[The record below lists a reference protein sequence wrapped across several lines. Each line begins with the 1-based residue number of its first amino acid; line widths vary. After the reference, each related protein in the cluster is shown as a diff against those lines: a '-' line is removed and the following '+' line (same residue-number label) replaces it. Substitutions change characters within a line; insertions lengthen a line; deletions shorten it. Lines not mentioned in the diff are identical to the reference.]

1 MGQKT
6 EKITTNEQLL
16 RLALLHNNN
25 KRVLYHISSRIE
37 ILTTVLLVGVV
48 STVIIT
54 ITSPIVW
61 YTCEICTDKLIFTA
75 TKRWNERMVVSPV
88 ISGFCEIYS
97 TLITEIQH
105 GLNLVESF
113 KTTKLFVK
121 TYCLS
126 LYA

>member
-48 STVIIT
+48 STVIIM

-61 YTCEICTDKLIFTA
+61 YTCEICADKLIFTA
-75 TKRWNERMVVSPV
+75 TKR
-88 ISGFCEIYS
+88 
-97 TLITEIQH
+97 
-105 GLNLVESF
+105 
-113 KTTKLFVK
+113 
-121 TYCLS
+121 
-126 LYA
+126 